1 MERNKRMLEDAIGR
15 LEKLDFER
23 EFVVD
28 EILDRKY
35 TYCDF
40 FSHALSV
47 ADYIEQTVSGESI
60 IAIKENSYEL
70 ALLYFAVML
79 TTKKILVVDPQK
91 GKEEIKTILSELNR
105 TGIFL
110 DDKLEVVDFGHY
122 ILHLPQFDDTNTL

>member
-1 MERNKRMLEDAIGR
+1 MLEDAISR
-15 LEKLDFER
+15 VEKLDFER

-60 IAIKENSYEL
+60 ISS
-70 ALLYFAVML
+70 
-79 TTKKILVVDPQK
+79 
-91 GKEEIKTILSELNR
+91 SELLAR
-105 TGIFL
+105 RFL
-110 DDKLEVVDFGHY
+110 PCTPLQAVS
-122 ILHLPQFDDTNTL
+122 PTA

>member
-1 MERNKRMLEDAIGR
+1 MLEDAIGR

-91 GKEEIKTILSELNR
+91 GK
-105 TGIFL
+105 
-110 DDKLEVVDFGHY
+110 
-122 ILHLPQFDDTNTL
+122 

>member
-1 MERNKRMLEDAIGR
+1 MLEDAISR
-15 LEKLDFER
+15 VEKLDFER

-79 TTKKILVVDPQK
+79 TTKKFWLLTLK
-91 GKEEIKTILSELNR
+91 KEKK
-105 TGIFL
+105 
-110 DDKLEVVDFGHY
+110 KLKQY
-122 ILHLPQFDDTNTL
+122 